1 VIEGLIFAALV
12 SIMILLFLGDWR
24 MTLIATLSLPLSVL
38 GCIVGLYST
47 GNTINAMT
55 LAGMALAIGPLVD
68 EAIVELENN
77 HRNYHMGKSRIRAAI
92 DIDDGTLASVVWLDD
107 AAGSNNAPAGSKV
120 RRPLRVD
127 ELIVVSNQG
136 ELEDGSTIDA
146 TVLPAN

>member
-1 VIEGLIFAALV
+1 
-12 SIMILLFLGDWR
+12 
-24 MTLIATLSLPLSVL
+24 MTLIAK
-38 GCIVGLYST
+38 
-47 GNTINAMT
+47 
-55 LAGMALAIGPLVD
+55 ALCDGEHNQRRDASRHGAHDRSIGRRSH
-68 EAIVELENN
+68 VELENN
-77 HRNYHMGKSRIRAAI
+77 PRNYHMGKSRIRAAI

-136 ELEDGSTIDA
+136 ELDDKSTIDA